1 MPTPTYDLIATTTL
15 AAASS
20 EVVFGSIPQGYRDL
34 ILIDNAIANGGATLG
49 MLLRYNGDVASNYST
64 VFMFGDVSNSVTSG
78 TTTVTGAIASR
89 IPNVNR
95 SAGVTTIMD
104 YSATDKHKTSL
115 SRGNA
120 LGQSNVSVIAYAS
133 RWNNTAAITSL
144 TVLIE
149 DAASFQS
156 GSTLSL
162 YGVIA

>member
-1 MPTPTYDLIATTTL
+1 MPTPTYTALATVTLGTTT
-15 AAASS
+15 AS
-20 EVVFGSIPQGYRDL
+20 VTFGSIPATYRDL
-34 ILIDNAIANGGATLG
+34 ILIDHAIANEGSTIG
-49 MLLRYNGDVASNYST
+49 MLLRYNGDTASNYST
-64 VFMFGDVSNSVTSG
+64 VFMFGDVTNATVSG
-78 TTTVTGAIASR
+78 STTTTGAIASR

-120 LGQSNVSVIAYAS
+120 LGQANVSVIAYAS
-133 RWNNTAAITSL
+133 RWANTDAITSL
-144 TVLIE
+144 TVLLE
-149 DAASFQS
+149 SGSFLS

>member
-1 MPTPTYDLIATTTL
+1 MY
-15 AAASS
+15 
-20 EVVFGSIPQGYRDL
+20 
-34 ILIDNAIANGGATLG
+34 
-49 MLLRYNGDVASNYST
+49 
-64 VFMFGDVSNSVTSG
+64 GDVSNGTTSG
-78 TTTVTGAIASR
+78 STTTTGAIASR

-120 LGQSNVSVIAYAS
+120 LGQANVSVIAYAS
-133 RWNNTAAITSL
+133 RWANTNAITSL
-144 TVLIE
+144 TVLLE
-149 DAASFQS
+149 SGSFLT